1 MADRMDAW
9 FGLFGASLRLIGS
22 PAVHAAM
29 APHLAG
35 LSAPGPGD
43 EPVFTLTAE
52 PQHDFPAPADSL
64 LLADGPLPEGLP
76 ARLYQAADG
85 LLLLV
90 PGRLSLHIAASGTG
104 GRIGIAPGHEAVL
117 SGSPGILALDAA
129 AGLSGQALVHAA
141 ALSLP
146 GEDAAVLLCAPS
158 GAGKTSAALALALA
172 GFGLLTDDSAMLSPG
187 PGQPRVWGLPR
198 AVKLHRATLELLPA
212 LATVADDRWNA
223 EEEQAVPPG
232 RLATLVPL
240 PSPRPVPLVA
250 ILSVGPRRGR
260 PGHVVERLPRADLLL
275 RLAADN
281 LGRGPAGLPAA
292 ERRRWHALSAAV
304 AAVPAFELR
313 AGTDLSALAGALLS
327 ALGRDGR
334 RSAVG

>member
-1 MADRMDAW
+1 MDAW

-22 PAVHAAM
+22 PGVHAGM

-35 LSAPGPGD
+35 LSVPGPRDG
-43 EPVFTLTAE
+43 PVFTLTSHAR
-52 PQHDFPAPADSL
+52 HDVPAPADAL

-76 ARLYQAADG
+76 ARLYQAAEG
-85 LLLLV
+85 LLLVV

-104 GRIGIAPGHEAVL
+104 GSIGVAPGQEATL
-117 SGSPGILALDAA
+117 AGSPGILAVDAA

-158 GAGKTSAALALALA
+158 GAGKTSAALALALS

-187 PGQPRVWGLPR
+187 PGRPRVWGLPR
-198 AVKLHRATLELLPA
+198 AVKLHRATLALLPA
-212 LATVADDRWNA
+212 LAAVARDRWNA
-223 EEEQAVPPG
+223 EDEQAVPRG
-232 RLATLVPL
+232 RLATLLPL
-240 PSPRPVPLVA
+240 PSPRPMPLVA

-260 PGHVVERLPRADLLL
+260 PGHVVERLPRAELLL

-292 ERRRWHALSAAV
+292 ERRRWHALSSAV

-313 AGTDLSALAGALLS
+313 AGTDLASLAEALLP

-334 RSAVG
+334 RSDAG